1 MADGYALVGHA
12 FENVSVAGVLNCYQ
26 TCQPN
31 CRCISFNFLTNVQ
44 QDNCQLNE
52 ENRHLKPG
60 ALMPLRGS
68 QYYDVVIDYSVKTA
82 SSSSPCT
89 QCYNRCCRDQPCLN
103 GGTCRENCEAAEKRF
118 ICYCP
123 AGFTGQLCENC
134 QEGALGME
142 SGAIADGQISAS
154 SEYGVGVSAIQ
165 ARLNLK
171 SNIKR
176 GGWEPAIKNVHQWLQ
191 IDLLKQN
198 TRVKGVATQGRND
211 NYHRVTKYK
220 LQYSNDAVTFQYY
233 KEQGQSQD
241 KLSPPKCQLT
251 YPNQVFAGN
260 TDSDT
265 VVYHDLNPPITARY
279 IRFRPVTWNFQIA
292 MRVELYHGCP
302 GVRKQPG
309 FKKTRTIPFKFFS
322 VKDFY

>member
-1 MADGYALVGHA
+1 MVNGYALIGHV

-26 TCQPN
+26 ACRPN
-31 CRCISFNFLTNVQ
+31 CRCISFNFLTNVN

-60 ALMPLRGS
+60 ALMPMEGS
-68 QYYDVVIDYSVKTA
+68 KYYDVVINYSIKTA

-103 GGTCRENCEAAEKRF
+103 GGTCRENCQAAGKRF
-118 ICYCP
+118 ICDCP

-134 QEGALGME
+134 QEALGME
-142 SGAIADGQISAS
+142 SGLIADGQISAS
-154 SEYGVGVSAIQ
+154 SEYGFNVAAIQ
-165 ARLNLK
+165 GRLNLK
-171 SNIKR
+171 SNTKK
-176 GGWEPAIKNVHQWLQ
+176 GGWEPASADVNQWLQ
-191 IDLLKQN
+191 IDLGKQN
-198 TRVKGVATQGRND
+198 TRVTGVATQGRND

-233 KEQGQSQD
+233 KEQGQSQN
-241 KLSPPKCQLT
+241 KEFS
-251 YPNQVFAGN
+251 GN

-302 GVRKQPG
+302 GV
-309 FKKTRTIPFKFFS
+309 
-322 VKDFY
+322 